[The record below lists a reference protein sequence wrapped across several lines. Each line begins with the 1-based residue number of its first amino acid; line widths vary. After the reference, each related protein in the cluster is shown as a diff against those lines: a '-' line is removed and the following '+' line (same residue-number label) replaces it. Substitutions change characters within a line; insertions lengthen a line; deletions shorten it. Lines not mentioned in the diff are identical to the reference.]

1 VTTAI
6 SSDPQ
11 VNFQSSATGGRAV
24 LSDTAKHIW
33 RVYCLDKTTG
43 KILWEQTAHEGA
55 PKIKRH
61 LKASHANSTP
71 VTDGKHLV
79 AFFGSEGL
87 YCYDLSGKLLWKQ
100 DLGVL
105 NAGYVGFPELQWGTA
120 SSPIIYKNMVI
131 LQCDSQQNSFVAAY
145 DLDSGKRV
153 WVSERDDLPSWSTP
167 LIFEGKRL
175 ELITVSPKFIRGLD
189 PTTGKEL
196 WRIADYAEV
205 RVPAPIAAH
214 GLIFISGG
222 APRGRHFFA
231 VRPGGSGNISLDE
244 GGNSHS
250 LIAWQVSKGGPYTPT
265 PIVYGD
271 YLYVCADN
279 GVLSCYRAQTGELV
293 YQKRISETGGS
304 YSASPIAADGK
315 LYLASEDGEVQVIKA
330 GAEFERIAS
339 NPMGESLMA
348 TPAISGGLIFIRGQH
363 HLFAVSN

>member
-11 VNFQSSATGGRAV
+11 VNFQSCATGGRAV

-43 KILWEQTAHEGA
+43 K
-55 PKIKRH
+55 
-61 LKASHANSTP
+61 
-71 VTDGKHLV
+71 
-79 AFFGSEGL
+79 
-87 YCYDLSGKLLWKQ
+87 
-100 DLGVL
+100 
-105 NAGYVGFPELQWGTA
+105 EL
-120 SSPIIYKNMVI
+120 
-131 LQCDSQQNSFVAAY
+131 
-145 DLDSGKRV
+145 R
-153 WVSERDDLPSWSTP
+153 
-167 LIFEGKRL
+167 
-175 ELITVSPKFIRGLD
+175 
-189 PTTGKEL
+189 
-196 WRIADYAEV
+196 RIADYAEV

-244 GGNSHS
+244 GGNSHP
-250 LIAWQVSKGGPYTPT
+250 LMAWQVSKGGPYTPT

-293 YQKRISETGGS
+293 YQNRISETGGS

-315 LYLASEDGEVQVIKA
+315 LYLASEDGEACVMFFPTLCVNIHRAKDLTQRA
-330 GAEFERIAS
+330 QR
-339 NPMGESLMA
+339 
-348 TPAISGGLIFIRGQH
+348 R
-363 HLFAVSN
+363 